1 MLVDHSRLVVLVQ
14 LWVGPGVVPAVGAL
28 AASDDIAADI
38 GAEVVGEAVLEA
50 GDVA

>member
-1 MLVDHSRLVVLVQ
+1 MVLVQ